1 MMVPKDRVDSKK
13 RALIKRRKIKWK
25 KGKRNRRQGK
35 KRNLPIF
42 ARYSN

>member
-13 RALIKRRKIKWK
+13 RALRKRRKIKWK
-25 KGKRNRRQGK
+25 KGKRKRRQGK

-42 ARYSN
+42 VRYSN